1 MVGTLSSTKYT
12 TKQIVYRVKNKRMN
26 NESVHL
32 MQLLYTFFPHLSS
45 QISIKMVDFFENR
58 PIFPLFTLKSLSFSD
73 TFQAGFPPVPI
84 CFTPLFRHFV
94 RPRRSRKAIND
105 DQIGSLLCVPE
116 LHSRRNDGKKNL
128 RPWGKPEA
136 DDRAREIR
144 ETGPGFDD
152 AHSLKSQ
159 VER

>member
-1 MVGTLSSTKYT
+1 
-12 TKQIVYRVKNKRMN
+12 MN
-26 NESVHL
+26 GESVHL
-32 MQLLYTFFPHLSS
+32 MQLLYTPFPHLSS
-45 QISIKMVDFFENR
+45 EISIKMVDFFENR
-58 PIFPLFTLKSLSFSD
+58 PIFPLFTLKSPSFSD
-73 TFQAGFPPVPI
+73 TFQAGFLPVSTG
-84 CFTPLFRHFV
+84 FMLLFRRFV
-94 RPRRSRKAIND
+94 RVHPPRKAING

-116 LHSRRNDGKKNL
+116 LHFRRNDGKKNL